1 MVTYVTLNNFTKKG
15 VQNIKNFTQ
24 WNDEISKR
32 IEELGVEVL
41 AYYLV
46 MGAYDEAVIWTAP
59 SEEVAVAW
67 LLEMGGR
74 GNRETVTL
82 KAFDYDQAKAAIEK
96 LP

>member
-15 VQNIKNFTQ
+15 VQNIKNFPQ
-24 WNDEISKR
+24 WSEEIDKR

-46 MGAYDEAVIWTAP
+46 MGEYDEVVIWTAP

-67 LLEMGGR
+67 LFEMAGR

-82 KAFDYDQAKAAIEK
+82 RAFDFDEVKAAIK
-96 LP
+96 LVP